1 MLEYTGVKD
10 SAGRYTSGAQKNET
24 CILKKEQQK
33 KEIVM
38 HNEELTP
45 VQNSDQELIDV
56 NKSKLAD
63 NISNLLV
70 LIFSISIVAWII
82 QVIILCFS

>member
-1 MLEYTGVKD
+1 
-10 SAGRYTSGAQKNET
+10 
-24 CILKKEQQK
+24 
-33 KEIVM
+33 M

-70 LIFSISIVAWII
+70 LIFGISIVAWII
-82 QVIILCFS
+82 QVIILF